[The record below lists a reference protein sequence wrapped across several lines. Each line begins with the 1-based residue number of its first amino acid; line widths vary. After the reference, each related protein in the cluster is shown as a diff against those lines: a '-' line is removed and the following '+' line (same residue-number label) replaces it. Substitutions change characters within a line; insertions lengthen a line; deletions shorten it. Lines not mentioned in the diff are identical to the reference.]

1 MEKVDILITGNLIA
15 DVILRGWGGDNKCA
29 ITCNV
34 SKETLEK
41 NYDLTDAT
49 IINGDLNTNEF
60 SYDSRIVV
68 MGEVWYKSLGGLQ
81 DEQ

>member
-15 DVILRGWGGDNKCA
+15 NVILREGGGDNKCA

-49 IINGDLNTNEF
+49 IINGDLNINKF

-68 MGEVWYKSLGGLQ
+68 MGEVWCKSLGGL
-81 DEQ
+81 

>member
-1 MEKVDILITGNLIA
+1 V
-15 DVILRGWGGDNKCA
+15 GGDNKCA

>member
-15 DVILRGWGGDNKCA
+15 NVILRGGGDNKCA

-49 IINGDLNTNEF
+49 IINGNLNTNEF

-68 MGEVWYKSLGGLQ
+68 MGEVWCKSLGGLQ

>member
-15 DVILRGWGGDNKCA
+15 NVILRGGGNKCA

-49 IINGDLNTNEF
+49 IINGNLNTNEF

-68 MGEVWYKSLGGLQ
+68 MGEVWCKSLGGLQ